1 MAGFPTIE
9 EQTATSRDVVRA
21 VRDGKI
27 LLVDCRVG
35 SVQGY
40 LTGTGGIRVCLILYR
55 LADMIPK
62 KTKK

>member
-35 SVQGY
+35 SIQGY
-40 LTGTGGIRVCLILYR
+40 LTRV
-55 LADMIPK
+55 AVMIPK